1 MFRHDRGLRG
11 RQQQH
16 TPCYSVETPIGV
28 MGQTGPSAWKNASGM
43 QVATSTQDMMGN
55 TTITC
60 TGGQPVVLN
69 TQACASAFPDRNAM
83 QTCPMGACM

>member
-1 MFRHDRGLRG
+1 MRG
-11 RQQQH
+11 
-16 TPCYSVETPIGV
+16 TI
-28 MGQTGPSAWKNASGM
+28 TGLGL
-43 QVATSTQDMMGN
+43 QDMMGN